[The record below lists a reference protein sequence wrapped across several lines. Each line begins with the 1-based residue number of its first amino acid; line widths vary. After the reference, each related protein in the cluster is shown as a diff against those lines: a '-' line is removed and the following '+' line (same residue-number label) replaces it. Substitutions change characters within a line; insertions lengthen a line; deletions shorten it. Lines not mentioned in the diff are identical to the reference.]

1 MTLLFL
7 FLLGLVLAGVI
18 FIKLSPYLSKFKVI
32 LFSFSILAFILPFVI
47 YFLYYTH
54 IIIYNYTD
62 SVTAKRGLI
71 FKDTA
76 MLDQYRLVGQ
86 KDYVF
91 FKIDEYTR
99 SDRQN
104 EVIEVRV
111 NSLKNKE

>member
-32 LFSFSILAFILPFVI
+32 LFSFSILPFVI